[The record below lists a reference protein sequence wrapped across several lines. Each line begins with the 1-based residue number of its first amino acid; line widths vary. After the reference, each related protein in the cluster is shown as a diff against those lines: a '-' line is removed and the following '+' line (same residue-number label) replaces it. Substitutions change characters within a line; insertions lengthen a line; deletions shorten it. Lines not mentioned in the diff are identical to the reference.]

1 MLNEEIYLKLF
12 AAKTALMFE
21 RLLKINT
28 FISSSAEKRKLL
40 DQQKPNR
47 IRNIPLLTLIKLQ
60 DGALCTQVKE
70 VKSQFETEMKR
81 KLGFL

>member
-1 MLNEEIYLKLF
+1 MLNEEIYLKQF
-12 AAKTALMFE
+12 DAKTASMFE